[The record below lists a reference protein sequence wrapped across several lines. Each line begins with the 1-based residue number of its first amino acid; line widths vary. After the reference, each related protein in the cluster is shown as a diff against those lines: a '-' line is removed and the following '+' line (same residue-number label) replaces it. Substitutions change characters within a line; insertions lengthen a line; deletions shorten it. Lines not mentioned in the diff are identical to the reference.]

1 MTTNE
6 PGINISG
13 GIHGGTFAFG
23 DQAHVESHHY
33 GTGVQRDAA
42 AEELLAAVRE
52 LRADLTRVRASDET
66 AALDEALADTE
77 DDLTRTGQATP
88 SRLDRLRQLL
98 EDSQNVVT
106 FLASAGALTGLL
118 GM

>member
-23 DQAHVESHHY
+23 DNNRVESHH
-33 GTGVQRDAA
+33 GTGAQRDAA

-52 LRADLTRVRASDET
+52 LRADLTRMRASDET
-66 AALDEALADTE
+66 TALDEALAETE
-77 DDLTRTGQATP
+77 DDLTRTGRATP
-88 SRLDRLRQLL
+88 TRLDRLRQILG
-98 EDSQNVVT
+98 DSQALVT
-106 FLASAGALTGLL
+106 LVASAGALTGLL